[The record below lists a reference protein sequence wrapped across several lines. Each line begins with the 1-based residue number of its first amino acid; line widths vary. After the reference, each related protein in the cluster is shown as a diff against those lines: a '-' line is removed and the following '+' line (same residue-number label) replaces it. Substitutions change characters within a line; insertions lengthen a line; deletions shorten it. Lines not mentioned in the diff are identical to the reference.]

1 MLDLIFG
8 MECALYLIN
17 VQELWEDPMIHATAS
32 ELALI
37 NSFIIAL
44 IIVDAII
51 RIGTAKSKSIDP
63 N

>member
-1 MLDLIFG
+1 MALMFG
-8 MECALYLIN
+8 MECALYFIN

-37 NSFIIAL
+37 NSFIIVL

-51 RIGTAKSKSIDP
+51 RIGAAKSKSIDP

>member
-1 MLDLIFG
+1 MNLMFG
-8 MECALYLIN
+8 MECALYFIN
-17 VQELWEDPMIHATAS
+17 VQVLWEDPMIHATAG

-37 NSFIIAL
+37 NSFIIVL

-51 RIGTAKSKSIDP
+51 RIGAAKSKSIDP

>member
-1 MLDLIFG
+1 MT
-8 MECALYLIN
+8 N
-17 VQELWEDPMIHATAS
+17 ATAS

-37 NSFIIAL
+37 NSFIILL

-51 RIGTAKSKSIDP
+51 RIGTAKSNSFDP

>member
-1 MLDLIFG
+1 MFG

-17 VQELWEDPMIHATAS
+17 VKVLWEEPMIHATAS

-37 NSFIIAL
+37 NFFIILL

-51 RIGTAKSKSIDP
+51 RIGAAKSKSIDP

>member
-1 MLDLIFG
+1 MT
-8 MECALYLIN
+8 N
-17 VQELWEDPMIHATAS
+17 VAPT

-37 NSFIIAL
+37 NSFIIVL

-51 RIGTAKSKSIDP
+51 RIGTAKSNSLDP

>member
-1 MLDLIFG
+1 
-8 MECALYLIN
+8 
-17 VQELWEDPMIHATAS
+17 MIHATAS

-37 NSFIIAL
+37 NSFIIVL

-51 RIGTAKSKSIDP
+51 RIGAAKSKSIDP

>member
-1 MLDLIFG
+1 MFG

-17 VQELWEDPMIHATAS
+17 VKVLWEEPMIHATAS

-37 NSFIIAL
+37 NSFIIVL

-51 RIGTAKSKSIDP
+51 RIGAAKSKRIDP

>member
-1 MLDLIFG
+1 
-8 MECALYLIN
+8 
-17 VQELWEDPMIHATAS
+17 MIHATAS

-51 RIGTAKSKSIDP
+51 RIGAAKSKNIDP

>member
-1 MLDLIFG
+1 MFG

-17 VQELWEDPMIHATAS
+17 VKVLWEDPMIHATAS

-37 NSFIIAL
+37 NSFIIVL

-51 RIGTAKSKSIDP
+51 RIGAAKSKRIDP

>member
-1 MLDLIFG
+1 MNLMFG
-8 MECALYLIN
+8 MECALYFID
-17 VQELWEDPMIHATAS
+17 VKVSWEDPMIHATAS

-37 NSFIIAL
+37 NSFIIVL

-51 RIGTAKSKSIDP
+51 RIGAAKSKSIDP

>member
-1 MLDLIFG
+1 MFG

-17 VQELWEDPMIHATAS
+17 VKVLWEDPMIHATAS

-51 RIGTAKSKSIDP
+51 RIGDAKSKRIDP

>member
-1 MLDLIFG
+1 MNLMFG
-8 MECALYLIN
+8 MECALYFVN

-37 NSFIIAL
+37 NSFIIVL

-51 RIGTAKSKSIDP
+51 RIGAAKSKSIDP

>member
-1 MLDLIFG
+1 MNLIFG
-8 MECALYLIN
+8 MECALYFVNIQ
-17 VQELWEDPMIHATAS
+17 VFWEDPMINATAS

-51 RIGTAKSKSIDP
+51 RIGATKSNSLDP
-63 N
+63 D

>member
-1 MLDLIFG
+1 MFG
-8 MECALYLIN
+8 MECALYFIN
-17 VQELWEDPMIHATAS
+17 VQALWEGSMIHATAS

>member
-1 MLDLIFG
+1 
-8 MECALYLIN
+8 
-17 VQELWEDPMIHATAS
+17 MIHSAAS

-51 RIGTAKSKSIDP
+51 RIGTAKSNNPDS

>member
-1 MLDLIFG
+1 MNLMFG
-8 MECALYLIN
+8 MECALYFIN
-17 VQELWEDPMIHATAS
+17 VQELWEDPMINATAS

-37 NSFIIAL
+37 NSFIIVL

-51 RIGTAKSKSIDP
+51 RIGTTKSNSLDP

>member
-1 MLDLIFG
+1 M
-8 MECALYLIN
+8 IN
-17 VQELWEDPMIHATAS
+17 ATAS

-51 RIGTAKSKSIDP
+51 RIGATKSNSLDP
-63 N
+63 D

>member
-1 MLDLIFG
+1 
-8 MECALYLIN
+8 
-17 VQELWEDPMIHATAS
+17 MIHATAS